1 VVEDLILT
9 TRDKVA
15 VAIVS
20 VGGFLGIGSK
30 LVAIPWSEFRF
41 GKDNRPELPGASKDS
56 PQAMPAFTYG

>member
-1 VVEDLILT
+1 M
-9 TRDKVA
+9 
-15 VAIVS
+15 AIVS